1 MLSYPVTVFSVSVY
15 LVFFLFLDM
24 IIPTFFEE
32 ITGMKKYLSYIVL
45 VIGICL
51 IVFGIAS
58 NEVSV
63 VLKKAVN
70 ICLECI
76 GIG

>member
-1 MLSYPVTVFSVSVY
+1 MLSYPVTVFRGSVY

-24 IIPTFFEE
+24 ITPTFFEE

>member
-1 MLSYPVTVFSVSVY
+1 MLRYPVTVFSVSAY

-24 IIPTFFEE
+24 ITHTFFEE